1 MQSLGIVLNFILR
14 ALRIPWRNQGSE
26 RIKSASQICS
36 VKNGWKKDKNTFEG
50 MNEATAF
57 SIVRLGDGALE
68 QGGGGE
74 QADGF
79 KIYLKVK

>member
-1 MQSLGIVLNFILR
+1 
-14 ALRIPWRNQGSE
+14 
-26 RIKSASQICS
+26 
-36 VKNGWKKDKNTFEG
+36 